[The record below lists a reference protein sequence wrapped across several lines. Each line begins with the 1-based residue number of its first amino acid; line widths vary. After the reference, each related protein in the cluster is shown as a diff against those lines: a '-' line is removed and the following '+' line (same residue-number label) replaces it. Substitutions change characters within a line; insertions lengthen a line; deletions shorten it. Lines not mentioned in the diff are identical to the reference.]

1 MSDAVYKICRN
12 GRIGHSY
19 HISTNET
26 ITIKALVKKLCHLTK
41 KDFSEIV
48 NISNERLGKDQ
59 AYLLDNTKIKKEL
72 SWNYKISLEDGLKN
86 TYEWVEKNLKVLKKQ
101 PLTYKHKK

>member
-1 MSDAVYKICRN
+1 MPS
-12 GRIGHSY
+12 
-19 HISTNET
+19 NE
-26 ITIKALVKKLCHLTK
+26 